1 MKLKTVLI
9 GSVLLMAAGMICGIT
24 ALILLMAEPN
34 ECEGFAECL
43 CVLIASKIGAVACG
57 LAAYV
62 QLKKLT
68 EETKK

>member
-1 MKLKTVLI
+1 MKNQVLKNW
-9 GSVLLMAAGMICGIT
+9 LLMAAGMICGIT